1 MAQAETIPNTT
12 RRSFSSEAE
21 GVADAALIADAAPV
35 VADQTETKII
45 TAGREFEGLFSQ
57 YMPAWLEWAR
67 LHREARAEAEAKFGD
82 DYSSPAWREPSP
94 GQSPAEKFFH
104 NALVR
109 NGTDRAS
116 DAVHTLHQ
124 EMEPLAEFIRDGEI
138 KSLAGLR
145 VKALV
150 AMWDSRPDCAIHDGC
165 LNFEDEWSFYSLM
178 TGVVAV
184 TGLPDL
190 YGEFVERIEG
200 DATLPIEV

>member
-1 MAQAETIPNTT
+1 M
-12 RRSFSSEAE
+12 
-21 GVADAALIADAAPV
+21 D
-35 VADQTETKII
+35 TEII
-45 TAGREFEGLFSQ
+45 TAGQKFEEMFSR
-57 YMPAWLEWAR
+57 YMPAWFEWAR
-67 LHREARAEAEAKFGD
+67 LHRDARAEAEAKFGD

-104 NALVR
+104 NTLVR

-116 DAVHTLHQ
+116 DAVHALHQ

-145 VKALV
+145 AKALV

-165 LNFEDEWSFYSLM
+165 LNFEDEWSLHSLM

-190 YGEFVERIEG
+190 YGAFVERIEA
-200 DATLPIEV
+200 DAKKPIEV